1 MQSNNGS
8 WLLLTTSVPS
18 LALTE
23 MRVILAKCLFAFD
36 MELDQREKSEH
47 WINKQRQFLFWEK
60 PPLHVKLTPVER

>member
-1 MQSNNGS
+1 M
-8 WLLLTTSVPS
+8 
-18 LALTE
+18 E

-36 MELDQREKSEH
+36 MELDEREKSEH